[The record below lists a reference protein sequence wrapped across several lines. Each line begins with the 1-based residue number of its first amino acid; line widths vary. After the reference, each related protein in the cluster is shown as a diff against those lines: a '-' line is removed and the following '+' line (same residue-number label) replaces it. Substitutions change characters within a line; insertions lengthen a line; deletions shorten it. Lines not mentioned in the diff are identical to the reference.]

1 MLQHFHGSSEEGCVI
16 EMPHRSTR
24 GFLWKMPWIL
34 ASPHRLLKWC
44 SQSSYSSSA
53 TSHGRTGHS
62 NHIFGPR
69 PHSCILILHLHINP
83 FPPLAPVVTGPCLH
97 CNHAIFRSCRMVTT
111 SLFPASCWKV
121 CAELL
126 FKAPNIARQLTSF
139 IPVGPLKC
147 FKHAYKYSCNGTC
160 IYAPLQ
166 RKRKNHKRKQAF

>member
-16 EMPHRSTR
+16 EMLHRSTR

-44 SQSSYSSSA
+44 LQSSYSSSA

-97 CNHAIFRSCRMVTT
+97 GNHAIFRSCRMVTT
-111 SLFPASCWKV
+111 SLFPAS
-121 CAELL
+121 LL
-126 FKAPNIARQLTSF
+126 ESLCRT
-139 IPVGPLKC
+139 PVQST
-147 FKHAYKYSCNGTC
+147 KYSQTAHLLYSSGSLEMLQAC
-160 IYAPLQ
+160 IQVLMQWDLYICPTP
-166 RKRKNHKRKQAF
+166 KKKKKP